1 MLRMKSILAV
11 VALLILAGGGF
22 AAWWFWNGK
31 KDEIRMAGVVEIQEV
46 RLGSKIGGRVE
57 KLLVTEG
64 ESIKQGQVLV
74 VLAIPELLA
83 QRAQTQARVAS
94 AKAARDRANNG
105 YLPEEKTA
113 AQGAYDASRARYE
126 RLVAGWRLQEQKQ
139 IRAELEV
146 AEADL
151 LQANADFDRV
161 KKLFYESSG
170 ATSQKE
176 LDDAKRAR
184 DRAQAQVNSAMAKVE
199 MVTKE
204 GSRKEDIAEAAGDML
219 RTKAQLEL
227 INRGIREEDKAA
239 AEAEYLAQQAKL
251 AELEANIAE
260 AEIKSPGNARVEVI
274 SIRPG
279 DLVQPN
285 IPVIRILKT
294 DDTWVK
300 VFVPETK
307 LGRVV
312 KGQPALVTID
322 DEKYAGRKFQ
332 GKVTYVASISEFL
345 PRNVQSL
352 DERRNQM
359 FGIKVTM
366 TEPDAVDIFK
376 PGMAAQVVLE

>member
-1 MLRMKSILAV
+1 MSRMKSILT
-11 VALLILAGGGF
+11 LLIVLGLAGGGF

-31 KDEIRMAGVVEIQEV
+31 KDEIRLAGVVETQEV

-57 KLLVTEG
+57 KLLVAEG
-64 ESIKQGQVLV
+64 DTIKKDQVLV

-83 QRAQTQARVAS
+83 QREQTKAKVAV

-105 YLPEEKTA
+105 YLPEEKAA
-113 AQGAYDASRARYE
+113 AQGAFDASKARYE

-139 IRAELEV
+139 VRAELDV

-151 LQANADFDRV
+151 LQANAEFDRV
-161 KKLFYESSG
+161 KKLLYSNPG

-219 RTKAQLEL
+219 RTKAQLDL
-227 INRGIREEDKAA
+227 INRGIREEDKAS

-251 AELEANIAE
+251 TELEANIAE

-279 DLVQPN
+279 DLVLPN

-294 DDTWVK
+294 DDCWVK

-307 LGRVV
+307 LGRVT
-312 KGQPALVTID
+312 KGQMASVTID
-322 DEKYAGRKFQ
+322 SFPGRKFQ
-332 GKVTYVASISEFL
+332 GKVTQVASISEFL

-359 FGIKVTM
+359 FGIKITM
-366 TEPDAVDIFK
+366 TQPEAIDIFK
-376 PGMAAQVVLE
+376 PGMAAEVVLE

>member
-1 MLRMKSILAV
+1 MSRWKVLLILAIV
-11 VALLILAGGGF
+11 LLLAGGGF
-22 AAWWFWNGK
+22 AWWFWNGK
-31 KDEIRMAGVVEIQEV
+31 KDEIRMAGVVETQEV

-57 KLLVTEG
+57 KLLIAEG
-64 ESIKQGQVLV
+64 DTIKPGQVLV

-83 QRAQTQARVAS
+83 QREQTKARVAS

-105 YLPEEKTA
+105 YLPEEKTV
-113 AQGAYDASRARYE
+113 AQGAYDASKARYE

-139 IRAELEV
+139 IRAELDV

-151 LQANADFDRV
+151 LQANAEYDRV
-161 KKLFYESSG
+161 KKLFYENSG

-184 DRAQAQVNSAMAKVE
+184 DRAQGQVNSAQAKVE

-219 RTKAQLEL
+219 KTKAQLEL
-227 INRGIREEDKAA
+227 INHGIRDEDKAA
-239 AEAEYLAQQAKL
+239 TEAEYQAQKARL
-251 AELEANIAE
+251 NELEANIAE
-260 AEIKSPGNARVEVI
+260 AEIKSPGNARVEVV

-279 DLVQPN
+279 DLVLPN
-285 IPVIRILKT
+285 VPVIRILKT
-294 DDTWVK
+294 DDCWVK

-307 LGRVV
+307 LGEVI
-312 KGQPALVTID
+312 KGQSASVTID
-322 DEKYAGRKFQ
+322 GKKYAGRKFK
-332 GKVTYVASISEFL
+332 GKVSYIASISEFL

-359 FGIKVTM
+359 FAIKVTM
-366 TEPDAVDIFK
+366 TEPDAIEIFK
-376 PGMAAQVVLE
+376 PGMAAEVVLE